1 MLCGMFARPDS
12 PLFRTQRLEKPWGHE
27 ILWAWSDEYVGKI
40 LHVRRGESLSLQ
52 FHRSKDETMS
62 VLAGRVRI
70 DVGESSEDLRAHELL
85 PGDCMRLLP
94 GTIHRVEA
102 LEDSDILEASTP
114 ELDDVVRLSD
124 RYGR

>member
-1 MLCGMFARPDS
+1 MFSPPDA
-12 PLFRTQRLEKPWGHE
+12 PFFRTQRLDKPWGHE
-27 ILWAWSDEYVGKI
+27 TLWAWSPAYVGKI

-70 DVGESSEDLRAHELL
+70 EVGASAETLQAHDLQ
-85 PGDCMRLLP
+85 PGDCLRLTP

-114 ELDDVVRLSD
+114 ELEDVVRLSD